1 MATHASSLL
10 KNNQQN
16 MYLFQQS
23 ILDNG
28 LTAGRLNPP
37 PTSSNAK
44 GGAPIQ
50 AKRIFQDSY
59 NMFSSP

>member
-1 MATHASSLL
+1 
-10 KNNQQN
+10 

-37 PTSSNAK
+37 TTSSNTK

-50 AKRIFQDSY
+50 AKRIFLDSY

>member
-50 AKRIFQDSY
+50 AK
-59 NMFSSP
+59 

>member
-37 PTSSNAK
+37 TTSSNTK

-50 AKRIFQDSY
+50 AKRIFLDSY